1 MSGRMIFHIVV
12 DVLVLLGLFIL
23 LFFYPD
29 LFTGESVL
37 PLLGLF
43 GGALVLVCV
52 SGFLTGVKVND
63 RYAEVDRWIDS
74 LASGSEFKDDKQ
86 PIYSILPSAA
96 GLEGYIQNLSG
107 KLEDADKQC
116 KIEISRQLEAYK
128 MAEEARVRGEQ
139 ARSKGLL
146 SAAGTLEIAVD
157 GIRSSSAMLGESSS
171 KASDGAEKQLQF
183 LSSVVASMEQID
195 VSIKHSVDRA
205 ESAAVDAESAADR
218 ARSGE
223 TVLEKTIESINTVM
237 SNTNELN
244 GRVETLGK
252 QAEGIGSIMSV
263 ISDIADQTNLLA
275 LNAAIEAARAGDAGR
290 GFAVVADEVR
300 NLAEKTMEATRD
312 VGTEIGRI
320 QEHVEMTVAGVNHI
334 NELAGNASGLATSS
348 GEALGEIVT
357 LAEKSSQGVRL
368 IAEEAVQQAEASDSV
383 REAVT
388 EVHSISNETGK
399 AMSGASD
406 AVSVLG
412 GRVADLDDM
421 IGVFK
426 LVGNGKVQEVI
437 DSLAKSSDVRSLDR
451 GLQERAMRA
460 ALRKNSFLELL
471 YITDN
476 SGIQTVSNISGQ
488 GQSFAEDG
496 SACGKDWSTREWF
509 SGAVEDQTLY
519 VSEVY
524 ESSATGENCIT
535 VSGPFFDSKGRILGV
550 IAADVRVN
558 G

>member
-1 MSGRMIFHIVV
+1 MSGRIGVYVLVNI
-12 DVLVLLGLFIL
+12 LVLLGLL
-23 LFFYPD
+23 LLLALMPETFA
-29 LFTGESVL
+29 GQV

-43 GGALVLVCV
+43 SAAAVVVLVAGMMIRAKAMADITMLN
-52 SGFLTGVKVND
+52 SWMD
-63 RYAEVDRWIDS
+63 EIS
-74 LASGSEFKDDKQ
+74 SGSSSDFKAVFEM
-86 PIYSILPSAA
+86 LPVAEKLTAYVHELSTR
-96 GLEGYIQNLSG
+96 LEQ
-107 KLEDADKQC
+107 ADEQC
-116 KIEISRQLEAYK
+116 KVEIFRQMEAYK
-128 MAEEARVRGEQ
+128 MAEDARARGEQ

-146 SAAGTLEIAVD
+146 SAAGTLENAAD
-157 GIRSSSAMLGESSS
+157 GIRSSSTMLGESSARAS
-171 KASDGAEKQLQF
+171 KGAEKQLEY
-183 LSSVVASMEQID
+183 LSSVVSSMEQID

-205 ESAAVDAESAADR
+205 ESAAVDAGAAAER
-218 ARSGE
+218 AKSGE
-223 TVLEKTIESINTVM
+223 EVLDQTIESINTVM

-244 GRVETLGK
+244 SRVETLGK

-320 QEHVEMTVAGVNHI
+320 QEQVEMTVAGVNHI
-334 NELAGNASGLATSS
+334 NDLAGNASGLASSS
-348 GEALGEIVT
+348 GEALGEIVK
-357 LAEKSSQGVRL
+357 LAEKSSLGVRL
-368 IAEEAVQQAEASDSV
+368 IAEEAVQQAEASSNV

-388 EVHSISNETGK
+388 EVHSISNETGE
-399 AMSGASD
+399 AMAGAGE

-451 GLQERAMRA
+451 GLQERAMHT
-460 ALRKNSFLELL
+460 ALRNNRFLELL
-471 YITDN
+471 YITDHK
-476 SGIQTVSNISGQ
+476 GIQTVSNISGQ
-488 GQSFAEDG
+488 WQSFAEDS
-496 SACGKDWSTREWF
+496 SACGKNWSNREWF
-509 SGAVEDQTLY
+509 SGAVEDQTMY
-519 VSEVY
+519 VSDVY
-524 ESSATGENCIT
+524 ESYATGENCIT

-550 IAADVRVN
+550 IAADVKVN

>member
-1 MSGRMIFHIVV
+1 MSGRIGVYVLVNI
-12 DVLVLLGLFIL
+12 LVLLGLL
-23 LFFYPD
+23 LLLALMPETFA
-29 LFTGESVL
+29 GQV

-43 GGALVLVCV
+43 SAAAVVVLVAGMMIRAKAMADITMLN
-52 SGFLTGVKVND
+52 SWMD
-63 RYAEVDRWIDS
+63 EIS
-74 LASGSEFKDDKQ
+74 SGSSSDFKAVFEM
-86 PIYSILPSAA
+86 LPVAEKLTAYVHELSTR
-96 GLEGYIQNLSG
+96 LEQ
-107 KLEDADKQC
+107 ADEQC
-116 KIEISRQLEAYK
+116 KVEIFRQMEAYK
-128 MAEEARVRGEQ
+128 MAEDARARGEQ

-146 SAAGTLEIAVD
+146 SAAGTLENAAD
-157 GIRSSSAMLGESSS
+157 GIRSSSTMLGESSARAS
-171 KASDGAEKQLQF
+171 KGAEKQLEF
-183 LSSVVASMEQID
+183 LSSVVSSMEQID

-205 ESAAVDAESAADR
+205 ESAAVDAGAAAER
-218 ARSGE
+218 AKSGE
-223 TVLEKTIESINTVM
+223 EVLDQTIESINTVM

-244 GRVETLGK
+244 SRVETLGK

-320 QEHVEMTVAGVNHI
+320 QEQVEMTVAGVNHI
-334 NELAGNASGLATSS
+334 NDLAGNASGLASSS
-348 GEALGEIVT
+348 GEALGEIVK
-357 LAEKSSQGVRL
+357 LAEKSSLGVRL
-368 IAEEAVQQAEASDSV
+368 IAEEAVQQAEASSNV

-388 EVHSISNETGK
+388 EVHSISNETGE
-399 AMSGASD
+399 AMAGAGE

-451 GLQERAMRA
+451 GLQERAMHT
-460 ALRKNSFLELL
+460 ALRNNRFLELL
-471 YITDN
+471 YITDHK
-476 SGIQTVSNISGQ
+476 GIQTVSNISGQ
-488 GQSFAEDG
+488 WQSFAEDS
-496 SACGKDWSTREWF
+496 SACGKNWSNREWF
-509 SGAVEDQTLY
+509 SGAVEDQTMY
-519 VSEVY
+519 VSDVY

-550 IAADVRVN
+550 IAADVKVN